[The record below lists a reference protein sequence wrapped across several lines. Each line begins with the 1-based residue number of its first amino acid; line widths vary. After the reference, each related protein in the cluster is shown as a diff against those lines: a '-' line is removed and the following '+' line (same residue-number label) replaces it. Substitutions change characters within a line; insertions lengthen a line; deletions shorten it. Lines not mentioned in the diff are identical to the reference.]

1 MPVGYSS
8 AISHSVVTRFAA
20 LIAVVVVAASC
31 SDDDDNRADVIDV
44 GSGAVGTCLDFDA
57 DTGAEVTE
65 LPTIDCAEPHSHEIF
80 AVVVS
85 DETVYPGFEALES
98 TAQAK
103 CLGQFEEYVGISA
116 FDSTLFYSWL
126 VPTLTSWDREDD
138 REIICVVGDGA
149 GAPLVGSVRGSD
161 R

>member
-8 AISHSVVTRFAA
+8 TIGHSIFTRFAA
-20 LIAVVVVAASC
+20 LIGVVVVVASC
-31 SDDDDNRADVIDV
+31 SGDDDNRADVIDI
-44 GSGAVGTCLDFDA
+44 GASAVGTCLDFDA
-57 DTGAEVTE
+57 DVGAEVTE

-85 DETVYPGFEALES
+85 DETVYPGFEALET

-116 FDSTLFYSWL
+116 FDSALFSSWL

-138 REIICVVGDGA
+138 REIICVIGDGA
-149 GAPLVGSVRGSD
+149 GAPLVGSVRDSN